1 MNHLAVYHALTTT
14 AGIFF
19 IGYGLWRRHKKYIM
33 FRAEIGLGVGLILGT
48 ILGRILN

>member
-1 MNHLAVYHALTTT
+1 MDNMAIWRALNVT

-19 IGYGLWRRHKKYIM
+19 IGYGLWRKHKKYIM

-48 ILGRILN
+48 ILGYLL